1 MFAISSAVVRP
12 TVVVQA
18 SAAGSKQKTTK
29 AAAAPR
35 PLLGV
40 LASVPASIPGVALA
54 FDKGQA
60 ESIAKTIEDDEQA
73 IVSVFSKAVEAANA
87 AKEALDPVAKEYGA
101 PIVSELNKDV
111 SKAAAE
117 LNKVA
122 APVVEKELN
131 IVSRELSKD
140 VDGTR
145 KAVDQSLKAAEGAI
159 KSSGVDVDPLVSAS
173 KQVGSV
179 AKDAV
184 NTAEPVLTKAFN
196 DAVYFA
202 QHLDSAVITAAS
214 AVGILA
220 VATAPLWVPGAIK
233 AARGY
238 AGDIS
243 AVKTYDEVSKGE
255 AYLVDLRTSKVQER
269 GIPSLPRGNSRLI
282 LVEPETILDGTL
294 RARVND
300 AEKLET
306 QSTALIISSLKKISK
321 SSKVILM
328 GPKAV
333 PVATALTARGFSGV
347 FVMEGGFEKKRGWV
361 DSGLATEPGPSPPKE
376 TEVVEA
382 KLLPF

>member
-1 MFAISSAVVRP
+1 MFAMSSAVVRP
-12 TVVVQA
+12 TVVAQA

-40 LASVPASIPGVALA
+40 LASVPVSIPGVALA
-54 FDKGQA
+54 FDKEQA
-60 ESIAKTIEDDEQA
+60 ESIAKTIEDEEQT
-73 IVSVFSKAVEAANA
+73 ILSVFNKAVEAANA
-87 AKEALDPVAKEYGA
+87 AKESLDPVAKEYGA
-101 PIVSELNKDV
+101 PIARDV
-111 SKAAAE
+111 SKAAVE
-117 LNKVA
+117 LNKAA
-122 APVVEKELN
+122 APVVKKELD

-140 VDGTR
+140 VDAT
-145 KAVDQSLKAAEGAI
+145 LKAAGGAI
-159 KSSGVDVDPLVSAS
+159 KSSGVDVDPLVGAS

-184 NTAEPVLTKAFN
+184 NTAEPTLMKAFN

-220 VATAPLWVPGAIK
+220 VATAPLWVPGAVK

-243 AVKTYDEVSKGE
+243 AGKTYDEVSNGK

-321 SSKVILM
+321 SSTVILM

-361 DSGLATEPGPSPPKE
+361 DSGLATEPGPSPPEE